1 MPNPPSACGLYD
13 LEVRAASGPP
23 VETPPCPCCRGTCA
37 RLRFFVETVA
47 APVVVCAGC
56 GLGSFHPMPDP
67 GAVASFYPDAYYG
80 APGRKFQ
87 PLIEGVVRLVG
98 ARHIGFLSA
107 DLRPGD
113 RVLDV
118 GCGRGV
124 TLGPLADRGL
134 EVHGLELSRAA
145 TRGADPRADIRIA
158 SSLSEA
164 GFPAAYFQQVV
175 IWHVLEHLREP
186 RETLLETQRI
196 LAPGGRLIVAVP
208 NFASLQ
214 ARWFGAAWF
223 HLDLP
228 RHLYHFP
235 LPTLLRLLRDTGFE
249 IESEHHF
256 SIRQNPFGW
265 IQSLQNKLGRLP
277 RNALYQILQ
286 RNGAKGSGLG
296 RATRVLLYAL
306 FASLTPFAF
315 AAAALETAL
324 RSGATVHVVA
334 RRGTA
339 AHS

>member
-1 MPNPPSACGLYD
+1 MSNPPRARGLYD

-23 VETPPCPCCRGTCA
+23 VPTPPCLCCRGTRA
-37 RLRFFVETVA
+37 RVRFCVETVD
-47 APVVVCAGC
+47 APVVVCEGC
-56 GLGSFHPMPDP
+56 GLGSFLPMP
-67 GAVASFYPDAYYG
+67 GREAVASFYPDAYYG

-87 PLIEGVVRLVG
+87 PLIERVVRLVG
-98 ARHIGFLSA
+98 TRHIGFLSA
-107 DLRPGD
+107 NLRPGD

-124 TLGPLADRGL
+124 ILGPLADLGL
-134 EVHGLELSRAA
+134 EVHGVEVSPAA
-145 TRGADPRADIRIA
+145 TRGADPRADLRIA

-164 GFPAAYFQQVV
+164 GYPAAFFQQVV

-186 RETLLETQRI
+186 RQTLLETQRI

-208 NFASLQ
+208 NFGSLQ
-214 ARWFGAAWF
+214 ARWLGAAWF

-235 LPTLLRLLRDTGFE
+235 LSALLRLLRETGFE
-249 IESEHHF
+249 IESVHHF

-265 IQSLQNKLGRLP
+265 IQSLLNKSSRLP

-286 RNGAKGSGLG
+286 RSEASGFGFGLG
-296 RATRVLLYAL
+296 TRVLLYAV
-306 FASLTPFAF
+306 FALLTPFAL
-315 AAAALETAL
+315 AAAVLETAL
-324 RSGATVHVVA
+324 RNGATVHVVA
-334 RRGTA
+334 RRRTV